1 MRDCRVF
8 LSATLENERN
18 MSFNL
23 SDVEVKRHIYEFFR
37 QKREA
42 KFSLLIMGKTGVG
55 KSSLVN
61 ALLGTQ
67 VATEEHKKVPGT
79 PEVALH
85 RVTIEGVNIGVWDS
99 PGLEDGTGNDETYL
113 ADIGSEITEELD
125 LVIFCLKMD
134 ETRLN
139 SGDRGALKRLTERFG
154 KNIWKNALIALTFAN
169 KVEHPAR
176 EDKKAYFLENL
187 ASWRQVIQIFLRE
200 NLQLDPELVQSLPLV
215 PTGYHRKPSVL
226 PSGANWLGKF
236 WTACYTVARKSTAF
250 NLYRINIARVRFP
263 GIEEV
268 AAICSGSE
276 VVPTTPGV
284 DDSEMSP
291 IYLDEAQQ
299 ESFWNTTWEVFKEH
313 CLSIGVVLA
322 GVACTVGIA
331 ILKGCAR

>member
-8 LSATLENERN
+8 HSATLENERN

-23 SDVEVKRHIYEFFR
+23 SDVDVKRHFDEFFR

-42 KFSLLIMGKTGVG
+42 KFSLLITGKTGVG

-61 ALLGTQ
+61 ALFGTE
-67 VATEEHKKVPGT
+67 VRAREGNKKFADTVEVIVYTETK
-79 PEVALH
+79 
-85 RVTIEGVNIGVWDS
+85 EGVNIRVWDS

-187 ASWRQVIQIFLRE
+187 ASWRQVIQIFL
-200 NLQLDPELVQSLPLV
+200 
-215 PTGYHRKPSVL
+215 
-226 PSGANWLGKF
+226 
-236 WTACYTVARKSTAF
+236 
-250 NLYRINIARVRFP
+250 
-263 GIEEV
+263 
-268 AAICSGSE
+268 
-276 VVPTTPGV
+276 
-284 DDSEMSP
+284 
-291 IYLDEAQQ
+291 
-299 ESFWNTTWEVFKEH
+299 
-313 CLSIGVVLA
+313 
-322 GVACTVGIA
+322 
-331 ILKGCAR
+331 

>member
-1 MRDCRVF
+1 
-8 LSATLENERN
+8 
-18 MSFNL
+18 MSFSL
-23 SDVEVKRHIYEFFR
+23 SDVEVKHHFGEFLR
-37 QKREA
+37 QRKEE
-42 KFSLLIMGKTGVG
+42 KFSLLITGKTGVG

-61 ALLGTQ
+61 ALVGAK
-67 VATEEHKKVPGT
+67 VAKEGHKKVAGT
-79 PEVALH
+79 PEVTSYM
-85 RVTIEGVNIGVWDS
+85 VTIEKVNIRIWDS

-113 ADIGSEITEELD
+113 AEIESKITEKID

-134 ETRLN
+134 DTRLN
-139 SGDRGALKRLTERFG
+139 SGDRGTLKRLTERFG
-154 KNIWKNALIALTFAN
+154 KNMWKNAVIALTFAN

-176 EDKKAYFLENL
+176 EDKEAYFLENL
-187 ASWRQVIQIFLRE
+187 VKWREVIQKFLRE
-200 NLQLDPELVQSLPLV
+200 NLQLDPELVQSLPLA

-236 WTACYTVARKSTAF
+236 WIACYNVARKSTAF
-250 NLYRINIARVRFP
+250 NLYRINVARIRFP

-268 AAICSGSE
+268 AAICRGSE
-276 VVPTTPGV
+276 VVPTTPGLE
-284 DDSEMSP
+284 DSEMSP

-331 ILKGCAR
+331 ILKGFAR